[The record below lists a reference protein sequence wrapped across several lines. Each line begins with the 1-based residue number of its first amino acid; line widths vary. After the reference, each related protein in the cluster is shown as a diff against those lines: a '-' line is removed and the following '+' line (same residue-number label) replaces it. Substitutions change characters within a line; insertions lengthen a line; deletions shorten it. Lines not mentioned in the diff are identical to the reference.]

1 MNMRDDASV
10 PYFNPEV
17 TAQGPALRPEYL
29 AKWRAATVAHLV
41 QTVRAG
47 AIGSACGSAVFGLS
61 MRSVLPI
68 WAIVIWVGAMLL
80 FAAAQLAQLK
90 RWATAPN
97 DDETFS
103 RHYRSFAGIFVIS
116 GAFWGSAAAF
126 IPYISNPALQIFVVA
141 VLIATSAGIVPGY
154 SLALRP
160 TWFALGLNL
169 LPLPVAFIVAGL
181 PLMVPM
187 GIGVAVYFGFLCHLA
202 RITHRAHE
210 RSFYNQFATEQLLEE
225 SAAAKLR
232 GDRLNARLAEQ
243 IERQKVVE
251 ANLVAA
257 KEQAELAASAKAEF
271 LANMSH
277 EIRTPMNGVL
287 GMTELLL
294 NTDLNRKQRHFAR
307 TIHRS
312 GETLLSII
320 NDILDFSKIEAGKL
334 ELQSTPFDLRQL
346 IEELGM
352 MFAERAHR
360 AGLDFSCIFPPD
372 AHAVYRGDPDRLRQV
387 LTNLV
392 GNALKFTQQ
401 GEVVVQVSLA
411 ATDGPQTRIRFEV
424 RDTGVGIR
432 PEDLARIFDSF
443 AQADGSTSRQ
453 FGGTGLGLAICRQL
467 TRLMGGGI
475 EVESEFGK
483 GSTFRFECVLPREE
497 ASTLGRSRP
506 GGRLLAGRRILVA
519 EENATSR
526 AAIINQLQ
534 AWQSHAAAAE
544 SAAAASA
551 ELERAV
557 AAHDPYEV
565 LLLDQ
570 KIAGDGLRF
579 AAQLR
584 RNPQLSSLRLVMMSS
599 VTDFEQ
605 TGQWLNAGI
614 AATVTKPLRQ
624 GELYEALADALDL
637 TRPLG
642 QTFQSLD
649 DDAPDEVP
657 ARFAARV
664 LVAEDNP
671 VNQELATTLLENL
684 GCEVE
689 VVGNGRAALERITLA
704 ALDQIQ
710 RPIDLILM
718 DMQMPEVDGL
728 EATAAIRTA
737 ETQEGRRRLPII
749 ALTANVLDRDRERCL
764 AAGMDDFLA
773 KPFTRKQL
781 TRVLARWLPLDVTG
795 PATPEPPPARNRAGG
810 GGRRPADAPAPV
822 SPGPLDAKALSRIR
836 AMQREGAPS
845 VLLRVID
852 IFLGAA
858 PKLLAQMRAAVAGND
873 PLQLCRAAHSLK
885 SSSANLGA
893 TSLSALCRE
902 LESMGQTGEMHGAAL
917 KVDLVELELES
928 ARQALE
934 AERSLA

>member
-1 MNMRDDASV
+1 MSAPDAGPS
-10 PYFNPEV
+10 PYFNPDV
-17 TAQGPALRPEYL
+17 TAQGPSLRPEFL
-29 AKWRAATVAHLV
+29 AKWRAATVTHLA

-47 AIGSACGSAVFGLS
+47 AIGSACASTVFGLS

-80 FAAAQLAQLK
+80 FAAAQIAQLK
-90 RWATAPN
+90 RWSAAPD

-126 IPYISNPALQIFVVA
+126 IPYISSPALQMFVTT
-141 VLIATSAGIVPGY
+141 VLIASSAGIVPGY

-169 LPLPVAFIVAGL
+169 LPLPVAFMFAGL

-187 GIGVAVYFGFLCHLA
+187 GVGIAAYYGFLCHLA
-202 RITHRAHE
+202 RITNRAHE

-225 SAAAKLR
+225 SAAAKQR
-232 GDRLNARLAEQ
+232 ADRLNVRLAEQ
-243 IERQKVVE
+243 IERQKIVE

-257 KEQAELAASAKAEF
+257 KEQAEQAASAKAEF

-294 NTDLNRKQRHFAR
+294 NSDLNRKQRHFAR

-346 IEELGM
+346 VEELGM

-360 AGLDFSCIFPPD
+360 ASLDFSCIFPPD

-392 GNALKFTQQ
+392 GNALKFTQR
-401 GEVVVQVSLA
+401 GEVVLRVSIEAL
-411 ATDGPQTRIRFEV
+411 DGARARARFEV

-432 PEDLARIFDSF
+432 PEHLAKIFESF

-467 TRLMGGGI
+467 TRLMGGEI
-475 EVESEFGK
+475 EVASEFGK
-483 GSTFRFECVLPREE
+483 GSTFRFECVLAREE
-497 ASTLGRSRP
+497 ASMLGRSRP
-506 GGRLLAGRRILVA
+506 GGRMLSGRRILVA

-526 AAIINQLQ
+526 AAIFNQLQ
-534 AWQSHAAAAE
+534 AWQAHAVAAE
-544 SAAAASA
+544 SATVAVA
-551 ELERAV
+551 ELERA
-557 AAHDPYEV
+557 AAARDPFEV
-565 LLLDQ
+565 VLLDQ
-570 KIAGDGLRF
+570 KIAGDGLTF

-584 RNPQLSSLRLVMMSS
+584 RNPQLSSLRVVMMSS

-624 GELYEALADALDL
+624 GELYDALADALDL

-642 QTFQSLD
+642 QTMEALE
-649 DDAPDEVP
+649 DDAPGEAA

-684 GCEVE
+684 GCQVE
-689 VVGNGRAALERITLA
+689 VVGNGRAAIERVTA
-704 ALDQIQ
+704 SAFDQIN
-710 RPIDLILM
+710 RPIDLVLM

-728 EATAAIRTA
+728 EATAAIRA
-737 ETQEGRRRLPII
+737 SAAQEGGRRLPII
-749 ALTANVLDRDRERCL
+749 ALTANALDGDRERCL
-764 AAGMDDFLA
+764 AAGMDDYLA
-773 KPFTRKQL
+773 KPFTQKQL
-781 TRVLARWLPLDVTG
+781 TRALARWLPLDATG
-795 PATPEPPPARNRAGG
+795 PAVPAAAPNPVVG
-810 GGRRPADAPAPV
+810 GGRRPGGEAATAGV
-822 SPGPLDAKALSRIR
+822 LDEKALSRIR

-858 PKLLAQMRAAVAGND
+858 PKLLAQMRAAVAGDD

-902 LESMGQTGEMHGAAL
+902 LEAMGQSGQIPGAAL
-917 KVDLVELELES
+917 KVDLVEIELES
-928 ARQALE
+928 VQRALE
-934 AERSLA
+934 AQRDPG

>member
-1 MNMRDDASV
+1 MVRSAESS

-17 TAQGPALRPEYL
+17 TSQGVALRPEFL
-29 AKWRAATVAHLV
+29 AKWRGATVAHLA

-47 AIGSACGSAVFGLS
+47 AIGSACASVVFGLS
-61 MRSVLPI
+61 MRGVLPI

-80 FAAAQLAQLK
+80 FAAAQLTQLK
-90 RWATAPN
+90 RWSSAPN

-103 RHYRSFAGIFVIS
+103 RHYRWFAAIFVIS

-126 IPYISNPALQIFVVA
+126 IPYISSPALQMFVA
-141 VLIATSAGIVPGY
+141 TMLIATSAGIVPGY

-160 TWFALGLNL
+160 TWLALGLNL

-181 PLMVPM
+181 PLMMPTGV
-187 GIGVAVYFGFLCHLA
+187 GIAIYFGFLCHLA
-202 RITHRAHE
+202 RITNRAHE
-210 RSFYNQFATEQLLEE
+210 RSFYNQFANEQLLEE

-232 GDRLNARLAEQ
+232 GDRLNLRLAEQ
-243 IERQKVVE
+243 IERQKAVE
-251 ANLVAA
+251 AKLVAA
-257 KEQAELAASAKAEF
+257 KEQAEQAASAKAEF

-334 ELQSTPFDLRQL
+334 ELQSIPFDLRQL

-372 AHAVYRGDPDRLRQV
+372 AHAAYRGDPDRLRQV
-387 LTNLV
+387 LTNLI

-401 GEVVVQVSLA
+401 GEVVVRVSVD
-411 ATDGPQTRIRFEV
+411 ATDGPQARIRFEV

-432 PEDLARIFDSF
+432 PEHLAKIFDSF
-443 AQADGSTSRQ
+443 AQADGSTNRQ

-467 TRLMGGGI
+467 TALMGGKIG
-475 EVESEFGK
+475 VQSEFGK
-483 GSTFRFECVLPREE
+483 GSTFRFECALAREE
-497 ASTLGRSRP
+497 ASAPGRSRS
-506 GGRLLAGRRILVA
+506 GGRMLLGRRILVA
-519 EENATSR
+519 EGHATSR
-526 AAIINQLQ
+526 TAIINQLQ
-534 AWQSHAAAAE
+534 AWKAHAVGADCAAAV
-544 SAAAASA
+544 SA
-551 ELERAV
+551 ELERA
-557 AAHDPYEV
+557 AAAREPYEV
-565 LLLDQ
+565 LVIDQ
-570 KIAGDGLRF
+570 KLAGDTLRF
-579 AAQLR
+579 VAKLR
-584 RNPQLSSLRLVMMSS
+584 RDPRYSSLRLVVMSS
-599 VTDFEQ
+599 VVNFEQ

-624 GELYEALADALDL
+624 GELYDALADALDL

-642 QTFQSLD
+642 QTLQALD
-649 DDAPDEVP
+649 DDGPDEAP
-657 ARFAARV
+657 PRFAARV
-664 LVAEDNP
+664 LLAEDNP

-684 GCEVE
+684 GCQVE
-689 VVGNGRAALERITLA
+689 IVGNGRAALERITEA
-704 ALDQIQ
+704 AFDQIN
-710 RPIDLILM
+710 RPVDLILM

-728 EATAAIRTA
+728 EATAAIRA
-737 ETQEGRRRLPII
+737 SEALAGDRRLPII
-749 ALTANVLDRDRERCL
+749 ALTANALDGDRERCL
-764 AAGMDDFLA
+764 AAGMDDYLS
-773 KPFTRKQL
+773 KPFTQKQL
-781 TRVLARWLPLDVTG
+781 ARALARWLPLDRTRLAG
-795 PATPEPPPARNRAGG
+795 PAPGPDGGTDNGQRGGGKPARAAAG
-810 GGRRPADAPAPV
+810 V
-822 SPGPLDAKALSRIR
+822 LDEKALARIR

-852 IFLGAA
+852 IFLEAA

-902 LESMGQTGEMHGAAL
+902 LEAMGQASEILGAGL
-917 KVDLVELELES
+917 KVDLLELELES
-928 ARQALE
+928 ALE
-934 AERSLA
+934 ALKAQRSAA

>member
-1 MNMRDDASV
+1 MVRSAESS

-17 TAQGPALRPEYL
+17 TSQGVALRPEFL
-29 AKWRAATVAHLV
+29 AKWRGATVAHLA

-47 AIGSACGSAVFGLS
+47 AIGSACASVVFGLS
-61 MRSVLPI
+61 MRGVLPI

-80 FAAAQLAQLK
+80 FAAAQLTQLK
-90 RWATAPN
+90 RWSSAPN

-103 RHYRSFAGIFVIS
+103 RHYRWFAAIFVIS

-126 IPYISNPALQIFVVA
+126 IPYISSPALQMFVA
-141 VLIATSAGIVPGY
+141 TMLIATSAGIVPGY

-181 PLMVPM
+181 PLMVPTGV
-187 GIGVAVYFGFLCHLA
+187 GIAIYFGFLCHLA
-202 RITHRAHE
+202 RITNRAHE
-210 RSFYNQFATEQLLEE
+210 RSFYNQFANEQLLEE

-232 GDRLNARLAEQ
+232 GDRLNLRLAEQ
-243 IERQKVVE
+243 IERQKAVE
-251 ANLVAA
+251 AKLVAA
-257 KEQAELAASAKAEF
+257 KEQAEQAASAKAEF

-307 TIHRS
+307 TIHHS

-334 ELQSTPFDLRQL
+334 ELQSISFDLRQL

-372 AHAVYRGDPDRLRQV
+372 AHAAYRGDPDRLRQV
-387 LTNLV
+387 LTNLI

-401 GEVVVQVSLA
+401 GEVVVRVSVD
-411 ATDGPQTRIRFEV
+411 ATDGPQVRIRFEV

-432 PEDLARIFDSF
+432 PEHLAKIFDSF
-443 AQADGSTSRQ
+443 AQADGSTNRQ

-467 TRLMGGGI
+467 TALMGGKIG
-475 EVESEFGK
+475 VESEFGK
-483 GSTFRFECVLPREE
+483 GSTFRFECALAREE
-497 ASTLGRSRP
+497 ASAPGRSRS
-506 GGRLLAGRRILVA
+506 GGRMLLGRRILVA
-519 EENATSR
+519 EGHATSR
-526 AAIINQLQ
+526 TAIINQLQ
-534 AWQSHAAAAE
+534 AWK
-544 SAAAASA
+544 
-551 ELERAV
+551 
-557 AAHDPYEV
+557 AHEV
-565 LLLDQ
+565 LVIDQ
-570 KIAGDGLRF
+570 KLAGDTLRF
-579 AAQLR
+579 VAKLR
-584 RNPQLSSLRLVMMSS
+584 REPRHSSLRLVVMSS
-599 VTDFEQ
+599 VVNFEQ

-614 AATVTKPLRQ
+614 ATTVTKPLRQ
-624 GELYEALADALDL
+624 GELYDALADALDL

-642 QTFQSLD
+642 QTVQALD
-649 DDAPDEVP
+649 DDGPDEAP
-657 ARFAARV
+657 PRFAARV
-664 LVAEDNP
+664 LLAEDNP

-684 GCEVE
+684 GCQVE
-689 VVGNGRAALERITLA
+689 VVGNGRAALERITEA
-704 ALDQIQ
+704 AFDQITC
-710 RPIDLILM
+710 PIDLILM

-728 EATAAIRTA
+728 EATAAIRA
-737 ETQEGRRRLPII
+737 SEAREGDLRLPII
-749 ALTANVLDRDRERCL
+749 ALTANALDGDRERCL
-764 AAGMDDFLA
+764 AAGMDDYLS
-773 KPFTRKQL
+773 KPFTQKQL
-781 TRVLARWLPLDVTG
+781 ARALARWLPLDRTTQ
-795 PATPEPPPARNRAGG
+795 A
-810 GGRRPADAPAPV
+810 APAPDPV
-822 SPGPLDAKALSRIR
+822 VISGQRPGGKPAPTGAGVLDEKALSRIR

-852 IFLGAA
+852 IFLDAA
-858 PKLLAQMRAAVAGND
+858 PKLLAQMHAAVAGND

-902 LESMGQTGEMHGAAL
+902 LEAMGLAGEIRGAAL
-917 KVDLVELELES
+917 KVDLLELELES
-928 ARQALE
+928 ALE
-934 AERSLA
+934 ALKAQRSAA